1 MSFPEILG
9 SGMVQGR
16 GENQQLVQVDNLK
29 LRVRDVKA
37 MEWQEALR
45 LAICVGCGRKVIC
58 GLPFWVPGSVDWS
71 ARER

>member
-37 MEWQEALR
+37 MA
-45 LAICVGCGRKVIC
+45 
-58 GLPFWVPGSVDWS
+58 
-71 ARER
+71 